1 MCMQRS
7 RNENDQFL
15 VAEELSSYYSTL
27 ANFVTK
33 VCISLRILE
42 QPLLTLASLD
52 LITTH
57 AIVTT
62 IRIFFYIDLNKNRS
76 LLGMNFIQGG

>member
-1 MCMQRS
+1 MQRS

-33 VCISLRILE
+33 VCISLRILQ

-57 AIVTT
+57 AIVSK
-62 IRIFFYIDLNKNRS
+62 IRIFF
-76 LLGMNFIQGG
+76 FT